1 MMAAEI
7 GIAAPAGG
15 GTVPGTPPLL
25 ELAGISKEYGHVQ
38 ALNGVDFS
46 IGRNEIVGLLGDN
59 GAGKSTLVKIMS
71 GVEFPDSG
79 TVRRDGRT
87 VEIRS
92 RKDSEKLGIETI
104 YQDSALV
111 GSASI
116 MRNFF
121 AGRELTFGPGILDT
135 RRMNAIV
142 MDVLLN
148 EVRIAGID
156 SPDILVEALSGGQR
170 QAVAIARAVYFK
182 TAMLLLDEP
191 TSALSVRETDK
202 LLSHLGELRREGVSA
217 VFITH
222 NLYHAYESCDRFTVL
237 SRGRVLATVAK
248 ADTSVRELNDIIVKY

>member
-1 MMAAEI
+1 MSATAARPD
-7 GIAAPAGG
+7 PA
-15 GTVPGTPPLL
+15 PPLL
-25 ELAGISKEYGHVQ
+25 ELRRISKQYGHVQ
-38 ALNGVDFS
+38 ALSNADFT

-79 TVRRDGRT
+79 QILRDGRE
-87 VEIRS
+87 VAIRS
-92 RKDSEKLGIETI
+92 RKDSERLGIETI

-121 AGRELTFGPGILDT
+121 AGRELTRGLGLLDK
-135 RRMNAIV
+135 RRMNEVV
-142 MDVLLN
+142 MDQLTHV
-148 EVRIAGID
+148 VRISGIN
-156 SPDILVEALSGGQR
+156 SPDIAVEALSGGQR

-182 TAMLLLDEP
+182 TAMMLLDEP

-202 LLSHLGELRREGVSA
+202 LLAHLGELKQEGVSA

-222 NLYHAYESCDRFTVL
+222 NLYHAYERCDRFTIL
-237 SRGRVLATVAK
+237 SRGKVIRNLAK
-248 ADTSVRELNDIIVKY
+248 SETSVSELNDIIVKY

>member
-1 MMAAEI
+1 MSA
-7 GIAAPAGG
+7 IAAAN
-15 GTVPGTPPLL
+15 TVEPLL
-25 ELAGISKEYGHVQ
+25 ALKGVSKQYGHVQ
-38 ALNGVDFS
+38 ALANADFS

-71 GVEFPDSG
+71 GVEFPQSG
-79 TVRRDGRT
+79 QIFRDGRE
-87 VEIRS
+87 VSIRS
-92 RKDSEKLGIETI
+92 RKDSERLGIETI

-121 AGRELTFGPGILDT
+121 AGRELTKAFGILDT
-135 RRMNAIV
+135 ARMNEIV
-142 MDVLLN
+142 MDQLVN
-148 EVRIAGID
+148 VVRISGIN

-202 LLSHLGELRREGVSA
+202 LLVHLGELKNEGVSA

-222 NLYHAYESCDRFTVL
+222 NLYHAYERCDRFTIL
-237 SRGRVLATVAK
+237 SRGKVIRNLDK
-248 ADTSVRELNDIIVKY
+248 ANTSVRELNDIIVKY

>member
-1 MMAAEI
+1 MTPMAEGSQPSA
-7 GIAAPAGG
+7 
-15 GTVPGTPPLL
+15 TNSLL
-25 ELAGISKEYGHVQ
+25 ELREISKGYGHVQ
-38 ALNGVDFS
+38 ALTKVSFE
-46 IGRNEIVGLLGDN
+46 IKRNEIVGLLGDN
-59 GAGKSTLVKIMS
+59 GAGKSTLVRIMS
-71 GVEFPDSG
+71 GIEFPDSG
-79 TVRRDGRT
+79 QILADGSP
-87 VEIRS
+87 VAIRS
-92 RKDSEKLGIETI
+92 RKDSERLGIETI

-135 RRMNAIV
+135 RKMNAIV

-148 EVRIAGID
+148 MVRIAGVN
-156 SPDILVEALSGGQR
+156 SPDIAVESLSGGQR

-191 TSALSVRETDK
+191 TSALSVRETAK
-202 LLSHLGELRREGVSA
+202 LLEHLGQLKSEGVSA

-237 SRGRVLATVAK
+237 SRGRVIASVDK
-248 ADTSVRELNDIIVKY
+248 ESTSIRELNDMIVKY

>member
-1 MMAAEI
+1 MTASKTTGA
-7 GIAAPAGG
+7 
-15 GTVPGTPPLL
+15 PGTALL
-25 ELAGISKEYGHVQ
+25 ELRGINKKYGHVH
-38 ALNGVDFS
+38 ALTDVAFK

-59 GAGKSTLVKIMS
+59 GAGKSTLVRIMS
-71 GVEFPDSG
+71 GIEFPDTG
-79 TVRRDGRT
+79 EILRDGAPVT
-87 VEIRS
+87 IAS
-92 RKDSEKLGIETI
+92 RKDSERLGIETI

-121 AGRELTFGPGILDT
+121 AGRELTLGLGILDT

-142 MDVLLN
+142 MDVLVN
-148 EVRIAGID
+148 MVRIAGIN

-191 TSALSVRETDK
+191 TSALSVRETAK
-202 LLSHLGELRREGVSA
+202 LLEHLGQLKREGVSA

-237 SRGRVLATVAK
+237 SRGRVINSVAK
-248 ADTSVRELNDIIVKY
+248 ADTSIRELNDMIVKY

>member
-1 MMAAEI
+1 MTS
-7 GIAAPAGG
+7 AAPA
-15 GTVPGTPPLL
+15 PLL
-25 ELAGISKEYGHVQ
+25 ALKGISKQYGHVQ
-38 ALNGVDFS
+38 ALSGVDFQ
-46 IGRNEIVGLLGDN
+46 INRNEIVGLLGDN
-59 GAGKSTLVKIMS
+59 GAGKSTLVRIMS

-79 TVRRDGRT
+79 QVFRDGAPAA
-87 VEIRS
+87 IRS

-121 AGRELTFGPGILDT
+121 AGRELTKGLGILDT

-142 MDVLLN
+142 MDILVN
-148 EVRIAGID
+148 MVRISGIN

-191 TSALSVRETDK
+191 TSALSVRETAK
-202 LLSHLGELRREGVSA
+202 LLEHLAELKREGVSA

-222 NLYHAYESCDRFTVL
+222 NLYHAYESCDRFTIL
-237 SRGRVLATVAK
+237 SRGQVIGSLAK
-248 ADTSVRELNDIIVKY
+248 AETSVRELNDLIVKY

>member
-1 MMAAEI
+1 MTI
-7 GIAAPAGG
+7 PSSR
-15 GTVPGTPPLL
+15 PLL
-25 ELAGISKEYGHVQ
+25 ELKGISKQYGHVQ
-38 ALNGVDFS
+38 ALSGVDFQ
-46 IGRNEIVGLLGDN
+46 INRNEIVGLLGDN
-59 GAGKSTLVKIMS
+59 GAGKSTLVRIMS

-79 TVRRDGRT
+79 QVFRDGAPAT
-87 VEIRS
+87 IKS

-121 AGRELTFGPGILDT
+121 AGRELTKGLGLLDT
-135 RRMNAIV
+135 HKMNAIV
-142 MDVLLN
+142 MDILVN
-148 EVRIAGID
+148 MVRISGIN

-191 TSALSVRETDK
+191 TSALSVRETAK
-202 LLSHLGELRREGVSA
+202 LLEHLAELKREGVSA

-222 NLYHAYESCDRFTVL
+222 NLYHAYESCDRFTIL
-237 SRGRVLATVAK
+237 SRGQVIGSLAK
-248 ADTSVRELNDIIVKY
+248 AETSVRELNDLIVKY

>member
-1 MMAAEI
+1 MTI
-7 GIAAPAGG
+7 PSS
-15 GTVPGTPPLL
+15 TPLL
-25 ELAGISKEYGHVQ
+25 ALKGISKQYGHVQ
-38 ALNGVDFS
+38 ALSGVDFQ
-46 IGRNEIVGLLGDN
+46 INRNEIVGLLGDN
-59 GAGKSTLVKIMS
+59 GAGKSTLVRIMS

-79 TVRRDGRT
+79 QVFRDGAPA
-87 VEIRS
+87 IIKS

-121 AGRELTFGPGILDT
+121 AGRELTKGLGLLDT
-135 RRMNAIV
+135 HKMNAIV
-142 MDVLLN
+142 MDILVN
-148 EVRIAGID
+148 MVRISGIN

-191 TSALSVRETDK
+191 TSALSVRETAK
-202 LLSHLGELRREGVSA
+202 LLEHLAELKREGVSA

-222 NLYHAYESCDRFTVL
+222 NLYHAYESCDRFTIL
-237 SRGRVLATVAK
+237 SRGQVIGSLAK
-248 ADTSVRELNDIIVKY
+248 AETSVRELNDLIVKY

>member
-1 MMAAEI
+1 MTTTSATRMADA
-7 GIAAPAGG
+7 
-15 GTVPGTPPLL
+15 PLL
-25 ELAGISKEYGHVQ
+25 ALNGISKQYGHVQ
-38 ALNGVDFS
+38 ALSGVDFH
-46 IGRNEIVGLLGDN
+46 IGHNEIVGLLGDN
-59 GAGKSTLVKIMS
+59 GAGKSTLVRIMS

-79 TVRRDGRT
+79 AVFRAGKPVT
-87 VEIRS
+87 IRS
-92 RKDSEKLGIETI
+92 RKDSERLGIETI

-121 AGRELTFGPGILDT
+121 AGRELTRGLGILDT

-142 MDVLLN
+142 MDVLVN
-148 EVRIAGID
+148 MVRIAGIN
-156 SPDILVEALSGGQR
+156 SPEILVEALSGGQR

-191 TSALSVRETDK
+191 TSALSVRETAK
-202 LLSHLGELRREGVSA
+202 LLEHLAELKSEGVSA

-237 SRGRVLATVAK
+237 SRGRVISSIAK
-248 ADTSVRELNDIIVKY
+248 ADTSVRELNDLIVKY

>member
-1 MMAAEI
+1 M
-7 GIAAPAGG
+7 
-15 GTVPGTPPLL
+15 TPLL
-25 ELAGISKEYGHVQ
+25 ALSGISKKYGHVQ
-38 ALNGVDFS
+38 ALDGVDFE
-46 IGRNEIVGLLGDN
+46 IRPNEVVGLLGDN
-59 GAGKSTLVKIMS
+59 GAGKSTLVRIMS
-71 GVEFPDSG
+71 GVEFAETG
-79 TVRRDGRT
+79 TIRRDGRE
-87 VEIRS
+87 VAIRS

-121 AGRELTFGPGILDT
+121 AGRELTRGPGLLDT
-135 RRMNAIV
+135 RAMNAVV

-148 EVRIAGID
+148 TVRIAGIN
-156 SPDILVEALSGGQR
+156 SPDLLVEALSGGQR

-202 LLSHLGELRREGVSA
+202 LLSHLVDLKREGVSA

-222 NLYHAYESCDRFTVL
+222 NLYHAFESCDRFTIL
-237 SRGRVLATVAK
+237 SHGRVIQTVAK
-248 ADTSVRELNDIIVKY
+248 ADTTLKELNDIIVKY

>member
-1 MMAAEI
+1 MSA
-7 GIAAPAGG
+7 IAAAN
-15 GTVPGTPPLL
+15 TVEPLL
-25 ELAGISKEYGHVQ
+25 ALKGVSKQYGHVQ
-38 ALNGVDFS
+38 ALANADFS

-71 GVEFPDSG
+71 GVEFPQSG
-79 TVRRDGRT
+79 QIFRDGRE
-87 VEIRS
+87 VSIRS
-92 RKDSEKLGIETI
+92 RKDSERLGIETI

-121 AGRELTFGPGILDT
+121 AGRELTKAFGILDT
-135 RRMNAIV
+135 ARMNEIV
-142 MDVLLN
+142 MDQLVN
-148 EVRIAGID
+148 VVRISGIN

-202 LLSHLGELRREGVSA
+202 LLVHLGELKNEGVSA

-222 NLYHAYESCDRFTVL
+222 NLYHAYERCDRFTIL
-237 SRGRVLATVAK
+237 SRGKVIRNLDK

>member
-1 MMAAEI
+1 MS
-7 GIAAPAGG
+7 GIDEVM
-15 GTVPGTPPLL
+15 TVTPLL
-25 ELAGISKEYGHVQ
+25 ELKNISKQYGHVQ
-38 ALNGVDFS
+38 ALMDVSFS
-46 IGRNEIVGLLGDN
+46 IERNEVVGLLGDN
-59 GAGKSTLVKIMS
+59 GAGKSTLVRIMS
-71 GVEFPDSG
+71 GIEHPDSG
-79 TVRRDGRT
+79 TFWRDGRE
-87 VEIRS
+87 VRIRS

-121 AGRELTFGPGILDT
+121 AGREVTRAFGILDT
-135 RRMNAIV
+135 KHMNSVV

-148 EVRIAGID
+148 TVRISGIN

-182 TAMLLLDEP
+182 TAMLVLDEP

-202 LLSHLGELRREGVSA
+202 LLSHLGELKRDGVSA

-222 NLYHAYESCDRFTVL
+222 NLYHAYESCDRFAIL
-237 SRGRVLATVAK
+237 SHGKVISSVAK
-248 ADTSVRELNDIIVKY
+248 ADTTLRELNEIIVKH

>member
-1 MMAAEI
+1 MTI
-7 GIAAPAGG
+7 PSS
-15 GTVPGTPPLL
+15 TPLL
-25 ELAGISKEYGHVQ
+25 ALRGISKQYGHVQ
-38 ALNGVDFS
+38 ALSGVDFQ
-46 IGRNEIVGLLGDN
+46 INRNEIVGLLGDN
-59 GAGKSTLVKIMS
+59 GAGKSTLVRIMS

-79 TVRRDGRT
+79 QVFRDDQPAT
-87 VEIRS
+87 IKS

-121 AGRELTFGPGILDT
+121 AGRELTKGLGLLDT
-135 RRMNAIV
+135 HKMNAIV
-142 MDVLLN
+142 MDILVN
-148 EVRIAGID
+148 MVRISGIN

-191 TSALSVRETDK
+191 TSALSVRETAK
-202 LLSHLGELRREGVSA
+202 LLEHLAELKREGVSA

-222 NLYHAYESCDRFTVL
+222 NLYHAYESCDRFTIL
-237 SRGRVLATVAK
+237 SRGQVIGSLAK
-248 ADTSVRELNDIIVKY
+248 AETSVRELNDLIVKY